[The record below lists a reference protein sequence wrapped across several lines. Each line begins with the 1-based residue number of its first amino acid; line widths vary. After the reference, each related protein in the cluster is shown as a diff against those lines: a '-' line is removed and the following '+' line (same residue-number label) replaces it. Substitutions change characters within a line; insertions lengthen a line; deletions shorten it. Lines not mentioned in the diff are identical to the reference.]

1 MLQADRK
8 RKMARLAE
16 LQKSRVAA
24 LARRWDLVRLITYGF
39 ASVAAL
45 AVDVGV
51 FLLLLMTQISA
62 AGATALGY
70 CAGIVTHWLLSSRV
84 VFADSVVTAG
94 THRRLQKVLFGV
106 SALAGLLLTTVIVS
120 SADRAGIDPRIGKVF
135 AITASFALTWLLRS
149 KIVFRPHR

>member
-1 MLQADRK
+1 
-8 RKMARLAE
+8 MAQLAE

-106 SALAGLLLTTVIVS
+106 SALAGLLLTTLIVS
-120 SADRAGIDPRIGKVF
+120 SADSAGIDPRIGKVF

>member
-1 MLQADRK
+1 
-8 RKMARLAE
+8 MARLAE

>member
-1 MLQADRK
+1 
-8 RKMARLAE
+8 MAQLAE

>member
-1 MLQADRK
+1 
-8 RKMARLAE
+8 MARLAE

-84 VFADSVVTAG
+84 VFADSVVAAG
-94 THRRLQKVLFGV
+94 PQRRLQKVLFGV
-106 SALAGLLLTTVIVS
+106 SALAGLLLTTLIVS
-120 SADRAGIDPRIGKVF
+120 SADSAGIDPRIGKVF
-135 AITASFALTWLLRS
+135 AIAASFALTWLLRS
-149 KIVFRPHR
+149 KIVFRPHS